1 MWGKHHSEE
10 TLEKLREASRGRKT
24 MLGRKHTEE
33 AKRKMREH
41 NASRR
46 PEVAAKI
53 SASTKG
59 RIPCNRKAVGCYS
72 KEGILIK
79 VYESVAAAHKDGY
92 GTPQVIDCCKGRRT
106 EYKDHIFKY
115 L

>member
-1 MWGKHHSEE
+1 M
-10 TLEKLREASRGRKT
+10 REASRGRKT

-53 SASTKG
+53 SASMLG
-59 RIPCNRKAVGCYS
+59 NVPVNRKKVGCYS
-72 KEGILIK
+72 KEGALIK
-79 VYESVAAAHKDGY
+79 AYESVAAAHKDGY
-92 GTPQVIDCCKGRRT
+92 GLKQVIDCCKGRRT
-106 EYKDHIFKY
+106 EYKDFTFKY